1 MIRTLLFLSAS
12 LSVLKTTSSCG
23 SLPAND
29 ELQTIRRFTS
39 GNDNQLS
46 AATTISGYSDNG
58 VVGRWA
64 KAQQSACPY
73 LRPIRGLTGP
83 GGFHLY
89 VMDDALYNQ
98 RRNEGYSDMG
108 TVGYGVTGV
117 GVCNASVPIYQ
128 FRKAG
133 ATFVHQ
139 VTQSQLSTY
148 LPQRNGWIW
157 EGISFAIF
165 AA

>member
-1 MIRTLLFLSAS
+1 MIRTLLFLLAS
-12 LSVLKTTSSCG
+12 LSIFNTTNSCG

-29 ELQTIRRFTS
+29 ELDTVRRFTAAR
-39 GNDNQLS
+39 DNQLS
-46 AATTISGYSDNG
+46 TATTIAGYTNNG

-64 KAQQSACPY
+64 KAQRSACPY
-73 LRPIRGLTGP
+73 LRPIHGLIGP

-98 RRNEGYSDMG
+98 RRREGYSDIG
-108 TVGYGVTGV
+108 IVGYGVTGI

-128 FRKAG
+128 FRRSG
-133 ATFVHQ
+133 AAYVNQ

-165 AA
+165 A

>member
-1 MIRTLLFLSAS
+1 MIRTLLFFLAS
-12 LSVLKTTSSCG
+12 LSIFNTTNSCG

-29 ELQTIRRFTS
+29 ELDTVRRFTS
-39 GNDNQLS
+39 TSDNQLS
-46 AATTISGYSDNG
+46 TAATVAGYTDNG

-64 KAQQSACPY
+64 KAQKSACPY
-73 LRPIRGLTGP
+73 LRPIRGLIGP

-98 RRNEGYSDMG
+98 RRREGYSDMG
-108 TVGYGVTGV
+108 TVGYGVTGI

-128 FRKAG
+128 FRRNG
-133 ATFVHQ
+133 ATFVNQ
-139 VTQSQLSTY
+139 VTQNQLSTY